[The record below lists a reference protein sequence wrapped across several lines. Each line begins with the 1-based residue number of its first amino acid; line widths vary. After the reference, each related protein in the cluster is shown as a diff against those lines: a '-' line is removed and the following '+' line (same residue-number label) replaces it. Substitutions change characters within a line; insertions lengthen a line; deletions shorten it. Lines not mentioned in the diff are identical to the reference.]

1 MNGYMFVLIIHNFF
15 NSQFLFVPGIT
26 KEGILC
32 RLVCSTCVV
41 IIKQFSVKQSR
52 KEEEKILILFF
63 FVHQELFTHTYF
75 YTSTCF

>member
-32 RLVCSTCVV
+32 RLVCSTSTNTCVV
-41 IIKQFSVKQSR
+41 IIKQLSKTKQNR
-52 KEEEKILILFF
+52 KE
-63 FVHQELFTHTYF
+63 
-75 YTSTCF
+75 